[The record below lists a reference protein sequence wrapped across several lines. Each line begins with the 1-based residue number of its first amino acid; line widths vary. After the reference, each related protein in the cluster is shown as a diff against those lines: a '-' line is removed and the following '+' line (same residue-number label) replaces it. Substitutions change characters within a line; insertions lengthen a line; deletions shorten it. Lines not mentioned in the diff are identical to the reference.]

1 MYSGFMNS
9 HLLLDRPLIGFVEIP
24 TGENSLSTKVRLAYK
39 EILNE
44 RNVAFLSNLDS

>member
-9 HLLLDRPLIGFVEIP
+9 HLLLGRPLIGFVEIP
-24 TGENSLSTKVRLAYK
+24 ADEKSLSTKVRLAYK

-44 RNVAFLSNLDS
+44 RYVAFLSNLDN